1 MGCGIKIVL
10 PSPPNYVTRSPGCI
24 SRNKWVYIVKL
35 HSYSAS
41 CYLENILKDQLSK
54 TSRWQ
59 FHKWLFGPEKV
70 VRSFVKRAPGV
81 RLYTMN
87 DHMSNLN
94 RYQFNPAYHQ
104 TTVTM
109 QILLK
114 ALMML
119 PNADFIMCRCLID
132 DANVSFMNK

>member
-1 MGCGIKIVL
+1 M
-10 PSPPNYVTRSPGCI
+10 
-24 SRNKWVYIVKL
+24 
-35 HSYSAS
+35 SAH
-41 CYLENILKDQLSK
+41 CCEFI
-54 TSRWQ
+54 R
-59 FHKWLFGPEKV
+59 FV
-70 VRSFVKRAPGV
+70 VVV
-81 RLYTMN
+81 VVVV
-87 DHMSNLN
+87 

-132 DANVSFMNK
+132 DANVSLFYNYTTFDTFVVSLVNSEEACSRVHPEKLLLEGGC

>member
-1 MGCGIKIVL
+1 ML
-10 PSPPNYVTRSPGCI
+10 
-24 SRNKWVYIVKL
+24 VYNNP
-35 HSYSAS
+35 Y
-41 CYLENILKDQLSK
+41 YQILI
-54 TSRWQ
+54 
-59 FHKWLFGPEKV
+59 
-70 VRSFVKRAPGV
+70 
-81 RLYTMN
+81 
-87 DHMSNLN
+87 

-132 DANVSFMNK
+132 EANVSFTNMYFFFFSSENKVGITET

>member
-1 MGCGIKIVL
+1 MIAYNI
-10 PSPPNYVTRSPGCI
+10 PNYQTLI
-24 SRNKWVYIVKL
+24 
-35 HSYSAS
+35 
-41 CYLENILKDQLSK
+41 
-54 TSRWQ
+54 
-59 FHKWLFGPEKV
+59 
-70 VRSFVKRAPGV
+70 
-81 RLYTMN
+81 
-87 DHMSNLN
+87 

-132 DANVSFMNK
+132 DANVSFTNMYFFFSFQVRTRSA